1 MKLYYSKTSPY
12 ARKVLL
18 LAKHLGLDNDVEVV
32 STVPLEADD
41 AFLTVNPLSKVP
53 ALAQP
58 GETPLFDSRVIAEF
72 LLDRAGMNDTG
83 RNKTEILK
91 RQALADG
98 MMDAAVAA
106 VMESKRIDAEQS
118 AYWMERWHSALD
130 RSIACLEE
138 GTVNALENWGLDS
151 IAIAC
156 ALDYICFR
164 LPEVTWQTK
173 YPNTAAWYERVIARE
188 DMQSTNPRG

>member
-18 LAKHLGLDNDVEVV
+18 LAKHLDLDTDIEIVH
-32 STVPLEADD
+32 TVPLEAD
-41 AFLTVNPLSKVP
+41 ASFLEINPLSKVP
-53 ALAQP
+53 ALVLP

-83 RNKTEILK
+83 RHKTEVLK

-98 MMDAAVAA
+98 IMDAAFAI
-106 VMESKRIDAEQS
+106 VMECKRDDAEQS
-118 AYWMERWHSALD
+118 AFWTMRWQNAIERSFAY
-130 RSIACLEE
+130 LEN
-138 GTVNALENWGLDS
+138 GAVHALERWGLDS
-151 IAIAC
+151 IATAC

-164 LPEVTWQTK
+164 LPATAWQER
-173 YPNTAAWYERVIARE
+173 YPATAEWFASAIARE
-188 DMQSTNPRG
+188 DMKTTDPRL

>member
-18 LAKHLGLDNDVEVV
+18 LAKYLGLDDDIDVVL
-32 STVPLEADD
+32 TIPLEADH
-41 AFLTVNPLSKVP
+41 AFLAVNPLSKVP
-53 ALAQP
+53 ALVQP

-83 RNKTEILK
+83 RNKTEVLK

-98 MMDAAVAA
+98 MMDAAFAM
-106 VMESKRIDAEQS
+106 VMESKRVDAEQS
-118 AYWMERWHSALD
+118 AYWVDRWQSAID

-138 GTVNALENWGLDS
+138 GTVNALESWGLDS

-164 LPEVTWQTK
+164 LPAITWQAK
-173 YPNTAAWYERVIARE
+173 YPNTATWYERVISRE
-188 DMQSTNPRG
+188 DMQSTNPRD

>member
-18 LAKHLGLDNDVEVV
+18 LAKHLGLDGGIEVV
-32 STVPLEADD
+32 STAPLEADS
-41 AFLTVNPLSKVP
+41 AFLAVNPLSKVP
-53 ALAQP
+53 ALTMA

-83 RNKTEILK
+83 RNKTEVLK

-98 MMDAAVAA
+98 MMDAAFAA
-106 VMESKRIDAEQS
+106 VMEAKRVDAEQS
-118 AYWMERWHSALD
+118 VYWTDRWHSALD

-138 GTVNALENWGLDS
+138 GTVKALESWGLDS
-151 IAIAC
+151 IAVAC

-164 LPEVTWQTK
+164 LPEIAWQAK
-173 YPNTAAWYERVIARE
+173 YPDTAAWYKRVIKRE
-188 DMQSTNPRG
+188 DMQNTNPRN